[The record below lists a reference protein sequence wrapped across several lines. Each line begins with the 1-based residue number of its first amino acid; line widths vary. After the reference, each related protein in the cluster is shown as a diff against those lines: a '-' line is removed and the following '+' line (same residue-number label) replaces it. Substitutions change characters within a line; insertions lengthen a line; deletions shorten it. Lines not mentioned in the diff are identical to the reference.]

1 MALTSILLLNCPSNY
16 FCSMKKL
23 ILSVGI
29 LSSILIL
36 NSCSNEL
43 ENMTQVDSSIE
54 KSTIQNLSDQSEISR
69 PGASKPISGAYIVV
83 FKESSGLN
91 VENEANKIKNT
102 FGGNVNQ
109 IYQHALKGFAIS
121 NLNSKAVE
129 GIKKNPKVAYVEQD
143 MEVFAVGT
151 QSPTPSWGL
160 DRIDQISLPL
170 NSTYNY
176 TPTGAG
182 VKAYIIDTGIRLDH
196 VDFAGRVVKG
206 IDVIDKTF
214 KDGNGHGTHVAGTV
228 GGTKYGVAKEVTLVA
243 VRVLNNRGSG
253 TISGVIAGV
262 DWVTGDHTTGPAV
275 ANMSLGGGVSTS
287 LDDAVRN
294 SINDGVVYCVAAG
307 NSSADASTSSPARV
321 SEAITV
327 AASASNDTFA
337 SYSNFGSL
345 IDIIAPGTNITS
357 DWGTNK
363 TAINTISGTSMATPH
378 VAGVAVLWLSVDPSL
393 SPADVQ
399 TNIKAKASSNQI
411 PNVPSSTVNAL
422 LNANTSAL

>member
-1 MALTSILLLNCPSNY
+1 MI
-16 FCSMKKL
+16 
-23 ILSVGI
+23 
-29 LSSILIL
+29 
-36 NSCSNEL
+36 
-43 ENMTQVDSSIE
+43 QDDSTIE
-54 KSTIQNLSDQSEISR
+54 KTTIQNLNSQSDLVR
-69 PGASKPISGAYIVV
+69 PEKSKPILGSYIVV
-83 FKESSGLN
+83 FKESPALDIPG
-91 VENEANKIKNT
+91 EANRINREV
-102 FGGNVNQ
+102 GGNVDQ
-109 IYQHALKGFAIS
+109 IYRYALKGFSIS
-121 NLNSKAVE
+121 NVNEKALAE
-129 GIKKNPKVAYVEQD
+129 IKKNPRVAYVEQD

-160 DRIDQISLPL
+160 DRIDQVSLPL

-196 VDFAGRVVKG
+196 VDFTGRVIRG
-206 IDVIDKTF
+206 IDVIDRTF

-228 GGTKYGVAKEVTLVA
+228 GGTKYGVAKAVTLVA

-262 DWVTGDHTTGPAV
+262 DWVTGNHTTEPAV
-275 ANMSLGGGVSTS
+275 ANMSLGGGVSTA
-287 LDDAVRN
+287 LDAAVRN
-294 SINDGVVYCVAAG
+294 SITDGVVYCVAAG

-363 TAINTISGTSMATPH
+363 TAVNTISGTSMATPH
-378 VAGVAVLWLSVDPSL
+378 VAGVAVLWLSVNPSL
-393 SPADVQ
+393 SPAEVQ
-399 TNIKAKASSNQI
+399 TMIKSKASINKI
-411 PNVPSSTVNAL
+411 ANPPFGTVNAL
-422 LNANTSAL
+422 LFSDAGAL